1 MAEHPLLL
9 WPLLVQGSKSVF
21 PEAEFSGYFEDEA
34 FDHCDGSGDSF
45 YGCGGYGSGN
55 GWGDGDADGSGDGWG
70 SGMGGSDG
78 NG

>member
-1 MAEHPLLL
+1 MDNHPISL

-21 PEAEFSGYFEDEA
+21 PEAEFPGYFEDEA
-34 FDHCDGSGDSF
+34 FDHCDGIGDSF
-45 YGCGGYGSGN
+45 YGCGGYGSGS

-70 SGMGGSDG
+70 VGMGWSDG